1 MERAA
6 KLLGKS
12 KLAARYVT
20 PQELAIAAWAGSVGK
35 TISAHTKAV
44 AMNGKRLIVEVEDE
58 TWRKQLSVLRWQ
70 ILPRLAKAAG
80 DGVVEEIWFRV
91 GVPRRM
97 PAREEQAVR
106 SADDADAI
114 ADPTLSRI
122 YKANRKR
129 AIG

>member
-12 KLAARYVT
+12 KLAARCVT
-20 PQELAIAAWAGSVGK
+20 PQELAMAAWAGAVGK
-35 TISAHTKAV
+35 RISAHTKAV

-58 TWRKQLSVLRWQ
+58 TWRRQLSALSKQ
-70 ILPRLAKAAG
+70 IMPRIQAAAG
-80 DGVVEEIWFRV
+80 EGVVDELFFRV

-97 PAREEQAVR
+97 PVREEHAVR
-106 SADDADAI
+106 PTDDADAI
-114 ADPTLSRI
+114 SDPTLSRI